1 MLAVGGWRAGVLIGL
16 LQRSHISC
24 LQSDANRADQRDA
37 IVAARYGGLV
47 AAIVSISAP
56 RGADSLAAHHPIGMS
71 TGVFDDV
78 RGVWPRLVVA
88 ACEVSTYAVELSALS
103 EDELPGLIEYL
114 AARPRLSFRYVSV
127 HAPVKHRV
135 LDDAVSA
142 HVLNGLPLWVRSIV
156 THPDVLDEP
165 AVYRGLGTRLVLE
178 NMDDRKSNGRTADE
192 LAVVFEQLPDA
203 GFCFDVAHA
212 CSIDPTMGVAG
223 DLLDRFRSRLRQVHV
238 SSLSGGRH
246 VPLTEDD
253 EGRFASVLD
262 RCRDVPW
269 ILEARPPDRWLEE
282 LRSPGLAS
290 IGETLTT

>member
-1 MLAVGGWRAGVLIGL
+1 M
-16 LQRSHISC
+16 
-24 LQSDANRADQRDA
+24 
-37 IVAARYGGLV
+37 
-47 AAIVSISAP
+47 AAILSNSA
-56 RGADSLAAHHPIGMS
+56 RSAADSLAAHHPIGVS
-71 TGVFDDV
+71 TGVFDEM
-78 RGVWPRLVVA
+78 RGVWPRLVAA

-114 AARPRLSFRYVSV
+114 AAKPRLSFRYVSV

-135 LDDAVSA
+135 QDDAA
-142 HVLNGLPLWVRSIV
+142 NARVLGELPLWVRSIV
-156 THPDVLDEP
+156 THPDALEDP
-165 AVYRGLGTRLVLE
+165 AAFRELGTRLVLE
-178 NMDDRKSNGRTADE
+178 NMDDRKGTGRTADE

-203 GFCFDVAHA
+203 SFCFDVAHA

-238 SSLSGGRH
+238 SSLSGGHH
-246 VPLTEDD
+246 VPLTEED
-253 EGRFASVLD
+253 EERFAAVLD

>member
-1 MLAVGGWRAGVLIGL
+1 MQ
-16 LQRSHISC
+16 QRRS
-24 LQSDANRADQRDA
+24 NDA
-37 IVAARYGGLV
+37 IVVARYGGAM
-47 AAIVSISAP
+47 AAILSISA
-56 RGADSLAAHHPIGMS
+56 RGGAADSLAAHHPIGVS
-71 TGVFDDV
+71 TGVFHEL
-78 RGVWPRLVVA
+78 RGLWPRLVAA

-114 AARPRLSFRYVSV
+114 AAKPRLSFRYVSV

-135 LDDAVSA
+135 QDDAASA
-142 HVLNGLPLWVRSIV
+142 RRLSELPLWVRSIV
-156 THPDVLDEP
+156 THPDSLEDP
-165 AVYRGLGTRLVLE
+165 AAFRELGTRLVLE
-178 NMDDRKSNGRTADE
+178 NMDDRKDSGRTADE
-192 LAVVFEQLPDA
+192 LAPVFKQLPDA

-238 SSLSGGRH
+238 SSLIGGHH
-246 VPLTEDD
+246 VPLTEED
-253 EGRFASVLD
+253 EERFAAVLD